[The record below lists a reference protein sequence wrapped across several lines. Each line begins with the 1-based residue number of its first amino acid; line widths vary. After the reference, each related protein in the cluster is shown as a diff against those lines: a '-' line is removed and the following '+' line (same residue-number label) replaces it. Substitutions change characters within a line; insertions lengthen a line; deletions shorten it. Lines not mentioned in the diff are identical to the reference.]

1 MRRREFI
8 SLLSGAA
15 AGWPL
20 AGRAQQPAMPVI
32 GFLNGGSPDG
42 YAPMVA
48 AFRQGLKEAG
58 YVERQNVTIEYR
70 WAEGHY
76 DRLPMMV
83 ADLVHSQV
91 SVIVATSTPAAFAAK
106 AATTT
111 TPIVFTTSSDPVQFG
126 LVTSLSQPG
135 GNLTGVAE
143 LDVEVEPKRLQL
155 LHELLP
161 MAKVMSLL
169 VNPTNPTA
177 DAQSRKMQA
186 VAGTL
191 GLQLHVLHASAE
203 RDFDTVFASLA
214 QIKVSGLVIG
224 SADPFFAS
232 QIEQL
237 AALTVRHAVPAIY
250 QLREFAAAGG
260 LMSYGGSVRDAYRLA
275 GAYTGRILKGEKPAE
290 LPVVQSVKVEL
301 ILNMKTAEA
310 LGITVPPIL
319 LARADEVIE

>member
-1 MRRREFI
+1 MWRRDFI

-15 AGWPL
+15 AVWPL

-42 YAPMVA
+42 YARMAA

-91 SVIVATSTPAAFAAK
+91 SVIAATSTPAAFAAK
-106 AATTT
+106 AATT

-143 LDVEVEPKRLQL
+143 LDVEVAPKRLEL

-161 MAKVMSLL
+161 MAKVMALL
-169 VNPTNPTA
+169 VNPTSPTA
-177 DAQSRKMQA
+177 DAQSREMQA